1 MVNGLDNMRF
11 FHDIREYFSYA
22 RFAAKSALNAEV
34 AGSYLNWLWWIF
46 DPICMMLVYT
56 FIFSYIFKAGE
67 QYFPIFVFVGLTMW
81 RFFQMTLSKST
92 KIVKNNKAIVSKVY
106 LPKFILILTQML
118 INFIKML
125 ISWGIIAG
133 MMVVWQ
139 VPVKPM
145 LLLVIPLFI
154 VEAIFTFGIC
164 CLVMH
169 FGVFVEDLDN
179 VIRIAIQFIFYAT
192 GIFFSIESRIDNPVI
207 QNFLLHYNPLAYII
221 ASVRRCLLYQTLPEF
236 NWLII
241 WAAIS
246 VVISVIAVRLIYVY
260 ENSYV
265 KAI

>member
-1 MVNGLDNMRF
+1 MRF
-11 FHDIREYFSYA
+11 FRDLKEYTGYA
-22 RFAAKSALNAEV
+22 RYAAKSALNAEV

-56 FIFSYIFKAGE
+56 FIFSYVFKASE
-67 QYFPIFVFVGLTMW
+67 PYFPIFVFVVLTMW

-92 KIVKNNKAIVSKVY
+92 KLIKNNKAIVSKVY
-106 LPKFILILTQML
+106 LPKFILLETEML
-118 INFIKML
+118 VSFIKML
-125 ISWGIIAG
+125 FAWAIIVG
-133 MMVVWQ
+133 MMFLWR
-139 VPVKPM
+139 VPVTPIV
-145 LLLVIPLFI
+145 LLIIPLFI
-154 VEAIFTFGIC
+154 VEAIFTFGVC

-192 GIFFSIESRIDNPVI
+192 GIFFSIETRIDNPVV
-207 QNFLLHYNPLAYII
+207 QSFLLHYNPMAYII

-236 NWLII
+236 DWLII
-241 WAAIS
+241 WTIIS
-246 VVISVIAVRLIYVY
+246 IALSAIAVRLVYKY